1 MKKTYTIIAALALA
15 AAAYSQDGGNGLP
28 PRLSPQADNL
38 FQPSDCDEDGWLW
51 FDTQDKIDRYVGA
64 ANNEDGAWQVGGKLV
79 QLGTTNYSPYD
90 ECYALP
96 DFEGVGY

>member
-51 FDTQDKIDRYVGA
+51 FDTQDKIDRYVGSSA
-64 ANNEDGAWQVGGKLV
+64 PPTIRL
-79 QLGTTNYSPYD
+79 TTNATPCPTSRAWAPT
-90 ECYALP
+90 AP
-96 DFEGVGY
+96 SAPTAPAQAA